1 MKRTGT
7 DFHMTTAFHPQAD
20 GRSERTNRTVVQIL
34 RTFTAKRQGKWLESL
49 AAVEFAINNA
59 LNVSTGKSPFELIFN
74 RLPRLFHRAHTP
86 DDPPSL
92 EKWINTRDSA
102 WVTARDA
109 LWSSR
114 VQQAIH
120 HNKAC
125 QMSDP
130 LLTGSFALLD
140 SSNWRGRH
148 TGGGQQAPR
157 AV

>member
-74 RLPRLFHRAHTP
+74 RSTSSIPR
-86 DDPPSL
+86 
-92 EKWINTRDSA
+92 SA
-102 WVTARDA
+102 Y
-109 LWSSR
+109 
-114 VQQAIH
+114 
-120 HNKAC
+120 
-125 QMSDP
+125 P
-130 LLTGSFALLD
+130 
-140 SSNWRGRH
+140 
-148 TGGGQQAPR
+148 
-157 AV
+157 